1 MTEEKMLENK
11 MCFLSI
17 ARREISRNG
26 LEDFLTWLKST
37 DFFNAPASTKFHGNY
52 EGGLCEHSLNVYMQ
66 LVELN
71 DRYGLEIERE
81 ALAVCGL
88 FHDVCKADMYVRVP
102 RNVKNADGKWVIKY
116 VWEVDEEIPLGHG
129 EKSCILIQR
138 YMPLATDELLA
149 IRWHMGGFD
158 SASRGGDWSMSRA
171 QEKVKL
177 VTLLQV
183 ADMLSSHLLE
193 KTEK

>member
-1 MTEEKMLENK
+1 MTEEIMIKNK
-11 MCFLSI
+11 FEFMEI
-17 ARREISRNG
+17 ACSEINRNG
-26 LEDFLTWLKST
+26 LDDFLTWLKGT
-37 DFFNAPASTKFHGNY
+37 DFFKAPASTKFHGNY
-52 EGGLCEHSLNVYMQ
+52 EGGLCEHSLNVYRQ

-71 DRYGLEIERE
+71 ERFDLKIDKE
-81 ALAVCGL
+81 ALVICGL
-88 FHDVCKADMYVRVP
+88 FHDVCKADMYVKVP
-102 RNVKNADGKWVIKY
+102 RNVKDADGKWTTKY
-116 VWEVDEEIPLGHG
+116 IWGVEEQIPLGHG

-193 KTEK
+193 RTEE